1 MSRPA
6 EYVAQVGAWAADLRV
21 GGTATW
27 AEFRAGDPAPGPPP
41 PGPLPGSA
49 QLEVVRRL
57 ALRAPDLPR
66 FADLADLVLGTASP
80 GRGLVDTPLPWA
92 DEPAFGTPA
101 VEPELLP
108 ADELVRAA
116 AAVLVRL
123 LVDAPPAA
131 ATRPSRGGRWRR
143 RGFVVLG
150 APGAAAAVRDA
161 LVGAGWREG
170 GLRPTY
176 LVLGG
181 PLDDLMAERWAAR
194 VRAGAG
200 MRWHRMW
207 RTAATH
213 DRVPPALR
221 LPEIA
226 GRLADQFGAD
236 RVHVVL
242 GADPAAVLAGV
253 GAVLGTKLGTEPGT
267 EPGTKLGAPARADVT
282 GTDLL
287 RVLNPLL
294 VLAAGEE
301 GRRRVVAGPW
311 ASARAAVTFA
321 DPYAAGL
328 GGPPGLRPWAA
339 ATARRMAGQLRAGD
353 YAVHGDPDLLVPT
366 TDRERP
372 ASVDPADVLELALGL
387 VAELWQRA
395 SGGTA

>member
-6 EYVAQVGAWAADLRV
+6 EYVAQVGAWAAALRV

-27 AEFRAGDPAPGPPP
+27 AEFRARGPADALAPT
-41 PGPLPGSA
+41 GPLPGSA

-66 FADLADLVLGTASP
+66 FADLADLVLDTASP

-92 DEPAFGTPA
+92 DDPAFGTPA
-101 VEPELLP
+101 VEPDQLP

-123 LVDAPPAA
+123 LTDAAPAPTA
-131 ATRPSRGGRWRR
+131 PPSRGSRWRR

-150 APGAAAAVRDA
+150 SPGSAAAVRDA

-226 GRLADQFGAD
+226 GRLAEQFGAD

-242 GADPAAVLAGV
+242 GADPDAVLAGV
-253 GAVLGTKLGTEPGT
+253 GAALGVRLDA
-267 EPGTKLGAPARADVT
+267 APARADAA

-294 VLAAGEE
+294 VLAVGEE
-301 GRRRVVAGPW
+301 GRRRVVEGTW

-372 ASVDPADVLELALGL
+372 TAVDPADVLELALGL